1 MNLTEGVNGGK
12 LITVQEEE
20 EEKRMSCPGP
30 LHGGCDV
37 AEEGHD

>member
-20 EEKRMSCPGP
+20 EEERMSCPGP
-30 LHGGCDV
+30 LHGGYDE
-37 AEEGHD
+37 AAEGHD